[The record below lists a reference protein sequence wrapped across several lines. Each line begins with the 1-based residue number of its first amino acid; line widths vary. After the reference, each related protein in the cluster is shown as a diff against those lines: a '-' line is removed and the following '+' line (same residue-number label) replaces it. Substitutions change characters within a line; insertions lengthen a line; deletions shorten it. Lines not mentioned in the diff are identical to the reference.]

1 MQANRL
7 LYPLALAEF
16 KRVVAPARG
25 AAAPARG
32 GAAAASAGGGGAGC
46 PRGAGRHCAR
56 EAERRSVLLSAETKL
71 LQRSAKG
78 QQWRAAEQHALR
90 LGALPV
96 VAMVMLPPPALPLP
110 AAAADQGPA

>member
-16 KRVVAPARG
+16 KRVVAPAR
-25 AAAPARG
+25 
-32 GAAAASAGGGGAGC
+32 AAAASAGGGGAGC

-78 QQWRAAEQHALR
+78 QQWRVAEQHALR